1 MDSQNLRSLIEQLH
15 QELSANP
22 PTDERSREL
31 LAGLQQD
38 IERGV
43 GETPPAAPEVHGLR
57 ERVQEILAGYEG
69 AHPQSVAAWERVFT
83 LLSNFGL

>member
-1 MDSQNLRSLIEQLH
+1 MDSQNLRSLLEQLH
-15 QELSANP
+15 QEIAANP

-31 LAGLQQD
+31 LLGLQQD
-38 IERGV
+38 IQRSV
-43 GETPPAAPEVHGLR
+43 GDTPAAPEVHGLR

-69 AHPQSVAAWERVFT
+69 KHPQSVAAWERVFT